1 MLLDRPE
8 TSARAG
14 RLSPESY
21 HSQDGQ
27 ASVLMDQAGE
37 RWSKVSESMSSS
49 NGASLR
55 SSISIRAADIFD
67 RSLAWLD
74 EELDSHSNDVMQSSS
89 SKPGSNYSSSAVSAS
104 VGVKAYAHYSDK
116 RTVKGKENPP
126 VSRQTRAHPVGLQG
140 NGAGRGREGAG
151 ERDRNRAQNRYGG
164 EGSYTK
170 YPAPSEA
177 ILKSGAFED
186 WEYEREK
193 NGRRAP

>member
-1 MLLDRPE
+1 MDRPE

-49 NGASLR
+49 NDASLR

-74 EELDSHSNDVMQSSS
+74 EELDSHSNSVLQSSS
-89 SKPGSNYSSSAVSAS
+89 SRPGSSYSSSAVWIGGALPDRSHPFHLATEGLLSTSSELLQRACSCAS
-104 VGVKAYAHYSDK
+104 TALRPGTSLNL
-116 RTVKGKENPP
+116 RWPL
-126 VSRQTRAHPVGLQG
+126 RAL
-140 NGAGRGREGAG
+140 AGRSA
-151 ERDRNRAQNRYGG
+151 AV
-164 EGSYTK
+164 
-170 YPAPSEA
+170 AA
-177 ILKSGAFED
+177 
-186 WEYEREK
+186 
-193 NGRRAP
+193 